1 IVFGHLTDRLGRKK
15 LFTVTLLIYLA
26 GAALTAC
33 AWGFWSFA
41 VFRFIVGTAIGGE
54 YAAINSAI
62 DELIPAR
69 LRGRVDLAIN
79 GTFWLGAIAGALVS
93 VPLLNPRLMPEWLG
107 WRVASGLGAV
117 VGAGMIVARRF
128 VPESPRWL
136 LTHGRADEADAVMAQ
151 IESHVHAPLPPAEG
165 RVTIY
170 PGQKIGFGT
179 IAHTML
185 VRYRARAP
193 LGLVLV
199 ASPAL

>member
-1 IVFGHLTDRLGRKK
+1 
-15 LFTVTLLIYLA
+15 A

-93 VPLLNPRLMPEWLG
+93 VPLLNTRLMPEWPG
-107 WRVASGLGAV
+107 WVPGGLGGRVGCGRGAG